1 MGLRSWLTRIE
12 EPGDWDFFKKALRIN
27 SLSYGVTYVIDIAA
41 DIPLL
46 DKGIWVAWSG
56 DTGSSLSYMPGV
68 FIEKTVLL
76 DNLLDYLHDEFPAFE
91 LKGPESF
98 GKFLKRNKIEK
109 LLEERWGEDCFNRFF
124 WPEEDEPSPEE
135 CQGEGCPD
143 VPNG

>member
-12 EPGDWDFFKKALRIN
+12 GPGDWDFFKKAIRIN
-27 SLSYGVTYVIDIAA
+27 PLGYGVSYVIDLAA

-56 DTGSSLSYMPGV
+56 DRKVSLSSYMPGV

-76 DNLLDYLHDEFPAFE
+76 DNLHDEFPAYE

-98 GKFLKRNKIEK
+98 GKFLEHDEIEK
-109 LLEERWGEDCFNRFF
+109 LLEERWVEVWPGGLF
-124 WPEEDEPSPEE
+124 WPEGGESSPQE
-135 CQGEGCPD
+135 CQGDGCPN
-143 VPNG
+143 VSNG